1 MKPSTSELVF
11 TATPLSVAR
20 AMLFV
25 LLVIVLAWLAWRR
38 SGWRKSIGWLELL
51 RVLVAVGIAI
61 TLNQPEWRETF
72 LPETK
77 PLVAVL
83 HDLSGSM
90 ETRDGL
96 DPDHPAG
103 EARTRLEAAAP
114 LLDPALW
121 KPLAERMDVVMEP
134 FNRSVM

>member
-11 TATPLSVAR
+11 TATPLSVAG

-61 TLNQPEWRETF
+61 TLNQPEWRET
-72 LPETK
+72 
-77 PLVAVL
+77 
-83 HDLSGSM
+83 
-90 ETRDGL
+90 
-96 DPDHPAG
+96 
-103 EARTRLEAAAP
+103 
-114 LLDPALW
+114 
-121 KPLAERMDVVMEP
+121 LA
-134 FNRSVM
+134 FSA